1 MTPPPHIFAAPSTP
15 QHHHKETGSITP
27 LMIGIVAI
35 WGLSLTALLGAHT
48 ITVTHTQLRTAADL
62 AALAGANA
70 HTNSTYLT
78 TGLTTTTPISNPCAL
93 AADVAAQN
101 MSETPHSVECKAG
114 EHRGRA
120 SVTVTVQT
128 TVLGVTLTQRATA
141 G

>member
-1 MTPPPHIFAAPSTP
+1 
-15 QHHHKETGSITP
+15 
-27 LMIGIVAI
+27 MIGIVAI